1 MPHRSVLFLLFLLGS
16 HLLSA
21 QNINN
26 AFRSKLTF
34 PGQTL
39 ANVWGYAANG
49 REYALLGAAQ
59 GMIVVDITNPDAP
72 QQIAQIPGP
81 NNLWKEIKTYKHYA
95 YIVSE
100 GGMGLQIVDLSNLPS
115 PTLPYKSYYGNGAIA
130 NQLNKGHA
138 LHVDTTKGFVYI
150 YGSNLIG
157 GGPIVLNLQPD
168 PYNPV
173 YAGQFSQ
180 LGYVHDGY
188 ADNDTMFSSHIY
200 AGQFA
205 VVDMRNKSAP
215 QLLATQTTP
224 GAFTHNT
231 WLTPDR
237 KTILATDEVN
247 NSVLSAYDVSDLTD
261 IRLLDQIQSNPGSNS
276 IVHNTHILDHY
287 AVTSWYR
294 DGFTIVDITRPDNLV
309 QVGNY
314 DTYAGGGSG
323 FQGCWGVYPYF
334 PSGTIIA
341 SNISAPGSNN
351 NGELYVLTPTYVR
364 ACYLEGDVR
373 DAVTGAPLN
382 NAQIKILNSAP
393 LTQDNSNAQGIFK
406 MGQLQAGNYQAEISR
421 PGYQT
426 LTAPALLEHG
436 EVFFLHAALF
446 PQGSLNVGGRVV
458 LEGTDTPVAGATV
471 MLYGLE
477 LVYSATSD
485 AAGQFNFPAVAP
497 GMYDLSATAPPHG
510 MTMQYRNLIVQDT
523 AGFLLELKK
532 GFRRPGLSDNA
543 EAPDQ
548 ELSASPNPFSA
559 QIELQ
564 VRTQAPGTIR
574 LTDLQGRLLAEYPVE
589 PQTQTLRLQPELPAG
604 MYLLQL
610 VQEGRVSRA
619 IRVVKK

>member
-1 MPHRSVLFLLFLLGS
+1 MPHRSFLFLLFLSGC
-16 HLLSA
+16 HWLSA

-72 QQIAQIPGP
+72 QQIVQIPGP
-81 NNLWKEIKTYKHYA
+81 NNLWKEIKTYQHYA

-100 GGMGLQIVDLSNLPS
+100 GGMGLQIVNLSNLPS
-115 PTLPYKSYYGNGAIA
+115 PTLSYKSYYGNGAIA

-138 LHVDTTKGFVYI
+138 LHVDTAKGFVYI

-173 YAGQFSQ
+173 YAGQFGQ

-294 DGFTIVDITRPDNLV
+294 DGYTIVDITRPDNLV

-373 DAVTGAPLN
+373 DAVTGLPLN

-393 LTQDNSNAQGIFK
+393 LTQESSNAQGIFK
-406 MGQLQAGNYQAEISR
+406 MGQLQAGNYQVEISR

-458 LEGTDTPVAGATV
+458 LEGTDTPVGNATV

-485 AAGQFNFPAVAP
+485 PAGQFNFTGVAP

-523 AGFLLELKK
+523 SGFLLELKK
-532 GFRRPGLSDNA
+532 GFRRPELSESP

-548 ELSASPNPFSA
+548 AFSASPNPFSG
-559 QIELQ
+559 QIEL
-564 VRTQAPGTIR
+564 RIGAPAAGTIR

-589 PQTQTLRLQPELPAG
+589 AQTQTLRVQPELPAG

-610 VQEGRVSRA
+610 VQEGQVSRA
-619 IRVVKK
+619 FRVVKK